1 MRRVILLGGARTPL
15 GDIGGSLAKVSA
27 VTLGIV
33 AAQES
38 LHGSGIRPDQVDEVV
53 FGNVLQA
60 GQGQNPAR
68 QIAMAVGIPQDVPAF
83 TVNKVCGSGMKAI
96 DLGWQSILLKRANVI
111 LAGGTESMSQ
121 APYILPA
128 MREGARLGQSAA
140 LDTVITD
147 GLTDAFGQYHMGV
160 TAERIAEQYC
170 ISREEQDRFA
180 LQSHRRCVAATE
192 AGRLAEEIVP
202 VVVKERKKEVTVS
215 TDEHPRPDTSIEKLG
230 ALRPAFKVDGTV
242 TAGNASAISD
252 GAASVLMVAED
263 SPVASEVAVGDGVHL
278 RAVAVVGCAPES
290 MGLGP
295 VGAVRKLLQTNGMA
309 IADIDLWELNEAF
322 AVQSLAVI
330 ADLGLDPER
339 VNVNGGAIALGHPI
353 GASGARILVTLMHE
367 MKRRAAALGVATL
380 CIGGGMG
387 MALLVENR

>member
-1 MRRVILLGGARTPL
+1 
-15 GDIGGSLAKVSA
+15 
-27 VTLGIV
+27 
-33 AAQES
+33 
-38 LHGSGIRPDQVDEVV
+38 
-53 FGNVLQA
+53 
-60 GQGQNPAR
+60 
-68 QIAMAVGIPQDVPAF
+68 MAVGIPQDVPAF